1 MPSIAKHTYPRIV
14 WRDRVKK
21 LWNPIQKK
29 ALKNRPE
36 ERVRLRIMEALVR
49 AGWSKH
55 RISTEEAIGEL
66 GATSMR
72 TDIICYTQQFEPR
85 LLVECKAEHISISS
99 KTAEQVARYNQ
110 KVGAPYL
117 LMTNGVTDYWY
128 AIRDGVQEIKELENQ
143 PDILAQEIVRPEFVF
158 DDWKSHGFAG
168 AKASHGLRKWFSE
181 ILPDLWLPRKS
192 LPIRFL
198 NFSDGPS
205 DVDLNHY
212 YRIASVSEPRR
223 LAITTLSTA
232 YGGNRLVVIL
242 NQENEN
248 KAVLEINLDLLFD
261 EKKGNCSIYS
271 REGLSTFD
279 LAQKFDLSSISAV
292 SNLLEQ
298 FDQLFRK
305 HVD

>member
-1 MPSIAKHTYPRIV
+1 MSSIAKHIYPQIV
-14 WRDRVKK
+14 WRNRIKK
-21 LWNPIQKK
+21 LWNPIHRK

-36 ERVRLRIMEALVR
+36 ERVRLRMMESLIR

-66 GATSMR
+66 GDTSMR
-72 TDIICYTQQFEPR
+72 TDIICYSQQFEPR

-128 AIRDGVQEIKELENQ
+128 AIEDGVRKIKELDSPPN
-143 PDILAQEIVRPEFVF
+143 ILKQETGPPVFKF
-158 DDWKSHGFAG
+158 DDWKARGFTG
-168 AKASHGLRKWFSE
+168 AKASPKLRKWLAKM
-181 ILPDLWLPRKS
+181 LPDLWLPEEKAS
-192 LPIRFL
+192 IRFL
-198 NFSDGPS
+198 SFSDGPS
-205 DVDLNHY
+205 DIDLNHY
-212 YRIASVSEPRR
+212 YRIVSISETNR

-232 YGGNRLVVIL
+232 YGGNRMVVIL

-261 EKKGNCSIYS
+261 ERKGNSSIYS
-271 REGLSTFD
+271 KEGLYTFD
-279 LAQKFDLSSISAV
+279 LNQSFDLSSLLTIDK
-292 SNLLEQ
+292 LLEQ
-298 FDQLFRK
+298 FDQLFK
-305 HVD
+305 KYLN